1 MTDLKAILQEAE
13 SSAILKLNNLTLNSS
28 QMDEIFEFLD
38 SKEDKLTEIDIE
50 NLKIKETDFYDL
62 FLFIGETQ
70 TKLET
75 IRLKKAPFKK
85 FRKLM
90 SNFKKC
96 CMKLENLEEI
106 DFSENNLNSLH
117 YGIIMNIIK
126 KRENQLVLNM
136 AGNKFTNDDEKNFRK
151 FIEAQ
156 NNLTEVILERTNFTK
171 DMINNLSQII
181 TRNSTVRFSSQLI
194 NPSIIMDRSQISKK
208 DKRKIIYVDY
218 STEVQKYIK
227 PKQLIEC
234 ECSRYMNTSDMFNC
248 TNCCKSV
255 CKYCTANKVSCYI
268 CYSCS
273 KSHVPAMVYNVNSNA
288 KNMCASCL
296 ECPICLNI
304 LSIKHGDKKEPEPYF
319 FYCKFCFWNCKNYA
333 IASSSSD
340 ELVSGNFDVTS
351 LIIKTLENLL
361 VSAFEIQ
368 KLIIK
373 KNNQKSLIKIMEQN
387 FFYKVNNTNQNK
399 DWQDIVK
406 KDKIQEDNIF
416 AFDYKFS
423 FIKEALLISPFLP
436 EKNPKIEEIKNPIY
450 FKILKQSKEFTKK
463 QYIDK
468 FKANEFNMMLF
479 KEFPLRIYRSKK
491 EYLIPKKQ
499 LHLYI
504 TKSCNTCKKSLV
516 NYVRQTDTVEMSN
529 TSFYYETNLTYQIS
543 KLYQMGTD
551 EDTLDEKYRVK
562 INLINFTSY
571 KLVIDLKCLE
581 NCKFANN
588 KENFSKTFEF
598 NKDSFNITS
607 LSANMNTL
615 SQNLSDDI
623 FIDFVVSA
631 EDEKV
636 FFILEQTNTICTQN
650 QSVIKNKVF
659 IDFGTREEFKYFV
672 EISTPPVK

>member
-1 MTDLKAILQEAE
+1 MSDLEIILQEAE
-13 SSAILKLNNLTLNSS
+13 LTKILKLNNLSLTSPE
-28 QMDEIFEFLD
+28 MDRIFHYLD
-38 SKEDKLTEIDIE
+38 SKENTLTEISIE
-50 NLKIKETDFYDL
+50 NLKIKEPDFYDL
-62 FLFIGETQ
+62 FLFISETQ
-70 TKLET
+70 KPLKK
-75 IRLKKAPFKK
+75 IRLKNSQFKK
-85 FRKLM
+85 YRKLM
-90 SNFKKC
+90 TNFKKC
-96 CMKLENLEEI
+96 CSKLENLTEI
-106 DFSENNLNSLH
+106 DISENKLNSLQ
-117 YGIIMNIIK
+117 YGQIMSIIK
-126 KRENQLVLNM
+126 TRETQLTLNM
-136 AGNKFTNDDEKNFRK
+136 TGNKFTNDDEKNFRK
-151 FIEAQ
+151 FIESQ
-156 NNLTEVILERTNFTK
+156 NNLTEIILERTNFTK

-181 TRNSTVRFSSQLI
+181 TRNSTIRFSSHLI
-194 NPSIIMDRSQISKK
+194 NPSQIMDRSQINKRE
-208 DKRKIIYVDY
+208 KRKIIYVDF
-218 STEVQKYIK
+218 STEIQKHIK
-227 PKQLIEC
+227 PKQLIHC
-234 ECSRYMNTSDMFNC
+234 ECSRYMSVSEMFNC

-304 LSIKHGDKKEPEPYF
+304 LGIKHGDKKEVDPYF
-319 FYCKFCFWNCKNYA
+319 FYCKFCFWNSKNYA
-333 IASSSSD
+333 IASGSSD

-351 LIIKTLENLL
+351 LIIKALENLL

-373 KNNQKSLIKIMEQN
+373 NNNQKSLIRIMEQN
-387 FFYKVNNTNQNK
+387 FFNNNSRNQNK
-399 DWQDIVK
+399 DWGDIVK

-436 EKNPKIEEIKNPIY
+436 EKNPKIEDIKNPIY
-450 FKILKQSKEFTKK
+450 FKILKQSKDLTKK

-479 KEFPLRIYRSKK
+479 KEFPLRTYRSKK

-529 TSFYYETNLTYQIS
+529 TSFYYETNLTYKIQ
-543 KLYQMGTD
+543 KLFKMNSE
-551 EDTLDEKYRVK
+551 EDSLDEKYRLK
-562 INLINFTSY
+562 LNLINFTSY
-571 KLVIDLKCLE
+571 KLIIDLKCLE
-581 NCKFANN
+581 NCKFSNGSQ
-588 KENFSKTFEF
+588 NFNKTFEF

-623 FIDFVVSA
+623 FIDFVVNA

-659 IDFGTREEFKYFV
+659 IDFGTKEEFKYFL
-672 EISTPPVK
+672 EMSNPISK